1 MRYSL
6 KPLYVSAALILLNT
20 LLVLVAFNLVLACL
34 FWMRDV
40 SGISHPIPAKA
51 LSRGSSY
58 FNVDGSPVDNGKRTA
73 YQLEWFDFNA
83 YGSTDQSYVSEVL
96 DDFYELSQRGMA
108 FQPWVLFSEGPFQG
122 KHVAVEV
129 DRRGFPRRR
138 TVNPPS
144 NANGLPV
151 VTILALG
158 GSTTFGYNVADE
170 ETWPSYLA
178 KILNEHARQAR
189 LKISV
194 SVLNYGRGYYY
205 PSQETMLLIDLL
217 RSGYRPSAVVFVDGV
232 NWSQAEDVPEFHKQA
247 ERQFQA
253 LQFTGKPDH
262 RQALEQI
269 ADSLPMVRLARAIGR
284 RLFPHD
290 QQSVAKRIAME
301 REAGVSHI
309 INAQRQNHA
318 IAAAIC
324 SGYLIHTTFV
334 LQPHAFYNYP
344 LQLYRRP
351 LPNDVIIWRK
361 KLQEVYGLLAAEPDI
376 VDLSG
381 LFDVWGKEKKAIIDD
396 LHYSPPFNRFLAE
409 HIANHLDLRTL
420 TPRTAALDEAAATGL
435 ARQSVGD
442 VTE

>member
-1 MRYSL
+1 MIYRL
-6 KPLYVSAALILLNT
+6 KPLYISVALFLLNT

-40 SGISHPIPAKA
+40 SEDSQHIPAKA
-51 LSRGSSY
+51 LSRASRY
-58 FNVDGSPVDNGKRTA
+58 FNVDGSPVDNGKRTG
-73 YQLEWFDFNA
+73 YQLAWFDFNA
-83 YGSTDQSYVSEVL
+83 YGSTNESYVSEVL

-122 KHVAVEV
+122 KHVTVEV

-138 TVNPPS
+138 TVNPS

-178 KILNEHARQAR
+178 NILNERARQAR

-205 PSQETMLLIDLL
+205 PSQETILLIDVL

-232 NWSQAEDVPEFHKQA
+232 NWSQAEDVPEFYTQA
-247 ERQFQA
+247 ERQFHT
-253 LQFTGKPDH
+253 LQFTEKPDH

-269 ADSLPMVRLARAIGR
+269 ADSLPMVRLAQAIGR
-284 RLFPHD
+284 RLFPHE
-290 QQSVAKRIAME
+290 QQSVAERIAME

-324 SGYLIHTTFV
+324 RVYSIHPTFV
-334 LQPHAFYNYP
+334 LQPHALYNYP

-361 KLQEVYGLLAAEPDI
+361 KLQEVYGLLALEPGI

-381 LFDVWGKEKKAIIDD
+381 LFDVWGKDKKAIIDD
-396 LHYSPPFNRFLAE
+396 LHYSPPFNRFLAQY
-409 HIANHLDLRTL
+409 IANHLDLRTL
-420 TPRTAALDEAAATGL
+420 TARTAALDEAAATGL
-435 ARQSVGD
+435 ARHSVRD